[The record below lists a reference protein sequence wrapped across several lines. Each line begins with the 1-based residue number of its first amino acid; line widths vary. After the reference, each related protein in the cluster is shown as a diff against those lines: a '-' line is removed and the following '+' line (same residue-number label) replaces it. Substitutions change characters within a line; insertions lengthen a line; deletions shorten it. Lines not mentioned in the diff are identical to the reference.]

1 MISKTKVN
9 IALSWYQSSF
19 RPASMARIKLKVY
32 GTIKKGIPHTE
43 AQIKQADL
51 NLGDAIK
58 QLERILK

>member
-1 MISKTKVN
+1 
-9 IALSWYQSSF
+9 
-19 RPASMARIKLKVY
+19 MARIKLKVY

-51 NLGDAIK
+51 NLGEAIK